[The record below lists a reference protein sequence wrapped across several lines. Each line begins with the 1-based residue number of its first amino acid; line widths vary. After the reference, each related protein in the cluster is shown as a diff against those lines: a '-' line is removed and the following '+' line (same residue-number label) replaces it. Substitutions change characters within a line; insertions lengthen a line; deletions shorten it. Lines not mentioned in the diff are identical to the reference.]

1 MATPSLPSPRC
12 LYNEN
17 SFNALKCQVIQVGVP
32 KKMGYH
38 SLSPLIREHF
48 KNDIFSFCHLYHPG
62 LSRMSRLQ
70 YGTVLP
76 GFFSTCSWVFCSR
89 MGRAG
94 TGSCTWSRSGPA
106 GTESC
111 TWSRSGPAGTGS
123 CASSLG
129 SSSSPASRR
138 SSSFCAT
145 RDLHINHY
153 CALCE

>member
-38 SLSPLIREHF
+38 SLSPLFREHF
-48 KNDIFSFCHLYHPG
+48 RLLLQPP
-62 LSRMSRLQ
+62 RMSRLQ

-76 GFFSTCSWVFCSR
+76 GFFSTCSWVLCSR
-89 MGRAG
+89 IGRAG